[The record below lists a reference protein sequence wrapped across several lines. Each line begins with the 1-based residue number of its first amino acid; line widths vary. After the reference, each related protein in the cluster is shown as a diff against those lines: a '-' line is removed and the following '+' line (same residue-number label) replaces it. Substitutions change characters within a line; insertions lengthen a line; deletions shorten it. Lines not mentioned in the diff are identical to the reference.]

1 MNYKNSG
8 ILKSAGEILVT
19 LDRATVVLPPGR
31 HTLNAIRSFLEAEA
45 LANQRVLGEFLVD
58 GHIMDLALP
67 LDHLSF
73 RRVDAITL
81 PLTDLPLVLLTTAA
95 QQVGRAHA
103 AVQEALMLVLINP
116 PLIARELWWKIAG
129 QLKEPVL
136 TLSLMPETLCELW
149 CGSSFHKLRRWQ
161 LEQIAMLVRRVD
173 EACDSQDN
181 LQLSDA
187 LEKSVLPWLEQLN
200 EHIALWHEAA
210 LAGVRLRL
218 TDGAGAA

>member
-1 MNYKNSG
+1 MNYRNSG
-8 ILKSAGEILVT
+8 FLKSAGEILVT

-31 HTLNAIRSFLEAEA
+31 HTLNSIHSFLEAEA

-58 GHIMDLALP
+58 GHAVDLSLP
-67 LDHLSF
+67 LDSLLF
-73 RRVDAITL
+73 LRVDAITV

-95 QQVGRAHA
+95 QQVSRAQA
-103 AVQEALMLVLINP
+103 AVRETFTLVLINDP
-116 PLIARELWWKIAG
+116 FIARELWWKIAG

-136 TLSLMPETLCELW
+136 TLSLMPENLCEVW
-149 CGSSFHKLRRWQ
+149 CGTTFHKLRRWQ
-161 LEQIAMLVRRVD
+161 LEQIAMIIRRVD

-187 LEKSVLPWLEQLN
+187 LEKSVLPWLEKLG
-200 EHIALWHEAA
+200 EHIRLWHEAT

-218 TDGAGAA
+218 NTSAA